1 MVRFP
6 TSSPRQTEK
15 VAENLAQLCQP
26 GDVILLTGSLGVGKT
41 CFVRGLARGLGCS
54 EKVASPTFVIVRE
67 YRGRLTLY
75 HVDLYRIKGED
86 WFREGAED
94 YLSAQGV
101 TAVEWGEKIEPL
113 LQSDYLKVELDWGD
127 GENQRFIELVRQGS
141 WKKRL
146 KEWKKS

>member
-1 MVRFP
+1 MVKLK
-6 TSSPRQTEK
+6 TSSPHQTEE
-15 VAENLAQLCQP
+15 VAESLAQFCQP
-26 GDVILLTGSLGVGKT
+26 GDVVLLVGPLGAGKT
-41 CFVRGLARGLGCS
+41 CFVRGLARGLDCS

-75 HVDLYRIKGED
+75 HVDLYRIEGKD
-86 WFREGAED
+86 WYEEGAED

-101 TAVEWGEKIEPL
+101 TAVEWGEKIEHY
-113 LQSDYLKVELDWGD
+113 LQNDYLKVKLDWGKKED
-127 GENQRFIELVRQGS
+127 QRLLSLIGQGN